1 MMDAVEYLKQEGRMT
16 KGCKTSENCC
26 EECPLHKA
34 RAEISEGD
42 CIDYRYKYPE
52 KAVAIVEEWA
62 KEHPVRTYK
71 SVFLEKFPDAETDY
85 DGELFAC
92 VRHVFG
98 SEHAFHGDCDD
109 ETACEVCWNR
119 EIEE

>member
-1 MMDAVEYLKQEGRMT
+1 MDAIEYLKQEGRMT

-34 RAEISEGD
+34 RAELGEGD

-62 KEHPVRTYK
+62 KEHPVKTYM
-71 SVFLEKFPDAETDY
+71 SVFLEKFPNAKADDVIDMCVET
-85 DGELFAC
+85 
-92 VRHVFG
+92 VFG
-98 SEHAFHGDCDD
+98 NSVPECGDIN
-109 ETACEVCWNR
+109 CEKCWNR
-119 EIEE
+119 EVEE

>member
-1 MMDAVEYLKQEGRMT
+1 MDAIEYLKQEGRMT

-34 RAEISEGD
+34 RAELGEGD

-71 SVFLEKFPDAETDY
+71 SVFLEKFPNADMDSIIANTCIEESF
-85 DGELFAC
+85 GEGTGKPHC
-92 VRHVFG
+92 K
-98 SEHAFHGDCDD
+98 AFVDC
-109 ETACEVCWNR
+109 EECWNR
-119 EIEE
+119 EVEE